1 MVHADSQRRRSS
13 RILRASM
20 SVVTGF
26 SILARLAAV
35 SGVRKRLE
43 RIDGVKDRRDRLALG
58 IAELGPPHVKDEYRS
73 KLAFRVP
80 RLMLDAVVEDQQL
93 AFFPLASLVADT
105 QPASLGDDQ
114 RKVADH
120 STVQHSEVRGN
131 VRAASEPGEERHG
144 RSSAYVSQRQSLQRF
159 DGAWTAR
166 RILFDELA
174 FLP

>member
-20 SVVTGF
+20 SVVKGF
-26 SILARLAAV
+26 SIPARLAAV

-80 RLMLDAVVEDQQL
+80 PLVLDAVVEDAQV
-93 AFFPLASLVADT
+93 AFSRQESPLA
-105 QPASLGDDQ
+105 
-114 RKVADH
+114 
-120 STVQHSEVRGN
+120 
-131 VRAASEPGEERHG
+131 ER
-144 RSSAYVSQRQSLQRF
+144 
-159 DGAWTAR
+159 
-166 RILFDELA
+166 
-174 FLP
+174 